1 MIHILRGGIL
11 VAALGLFAVSAQERA
26 EFPFAS
32 GVGRLR
38 VRVNGQGPFPFGF
51 DTGASGM
58 GWVSRSLVT
67 RLQLPPAG
75 GFRVSDGSTS
85 MSSEGVQIASL
96 ELGPVRVERAVVP
109 VLNNGSC
116 DVDSET
122 VCGTLGLDAFRG
134 YSFTLD
140 YPGKR
145 IVVSREPLP
154 AEGADVVRYTRQHG
168 SPRVEMSIAGVVF
181 STWIDSGNWGT
192 MLLPMALAKE
202 LPLVGE
208 LAPAGKVGTVV
219 REYALFKAQ
228 LAGDVT
234 LGGVRIERPEVYF
247 SEMVKEPNLGRGILQ
262 NLVTTFDTVGERVR
276 FGRPVVR

>member
-1 MIHILRGGIL
+1 MRQLPFI
-11 VAALGLFAVSAQERA
+11 VVMLGLTLGAQERA

-38 VRVNGQGPFPFGF
+38 VRVNGEGPFPFGF
-51 DTGASGM
+51 DSGASGM
-58 GWVSRSLVT
+58 GWVSRAMVT
-67 RLQLPPAG
+67 RLQLPKAG

-85 MSSEGVQIASL
+85 MGSDGVRIGLL
-96 ELGPVRVERAVVP
+96 ELGPVRVEGGVAP
-109 VLNNGSC
+109 VLNSGSC
-116 DVDSET
+116 EMESET

-145 IVVSREPLP
+145 IVVSKEPLP

-168 SPRVEMSIAGVVF
+168 SPRVEMGIAGVVF
-181 STWIDSGNWGT
+181 STWIDSGNRGT
-192 MLLPMALAKE
+192 MLLPMALAKQ

-208 LAPAGKVGTVV
+208 LVPAGKIGTVV
-219 REYALFKAQ
+219 TEYALFKAQ

-234 LGGVRIERPEVYF
+234 LGGVRIEMPEVF
-247 SEMVKEPNLGRGILQ
+247 FTEMVKEPNLGRGILQ
-262 NLVTTFDTVGERVR
+262 TLVTTFDTVNERVR
-276 FGRPVVR
+276 FARPAPR

>member
-1 MIHILRGGIL
+1 VRRLKIVVVIFGLTFWG
-11 VAALGLFAVSAQERA
+11 VAGQERA
-26 EFPFAS
+26 EFPFAG

-51 DTGASGM
+51 DTGASGI
-58 GWVSRSLVT
+58 GWVSRALMT
-67 RLQLPPAG
+67 RLQLPKAG
-75 GFRVSDGSTS
+75 GFRLSDGSTS

-109 VLNNGSC
+109 VLNNGAC
-116 DVDSET
+116 DVEGES

-134 YSFTLD
+134 FSFTLD
-140 YPGKR
+140 YPGKK
-145 IVVSREPLP
+145 IVVSRQSL
-154 AEGADVVRYTRQHG
+154 AADGADVVRYMPQHG
-168 SPRVEMSIAGVVF
+168 SPRVEIGIAGVVF
-181 STWIDSGNWGT
+181 TAWVDSGNRGT

-208 LAPAGKVGTVV
+208 LAPAGKIGTVV
-219 REYALFKAQ
+219 KEYALFKAR

-234 LGGVRIERPEVYF
+234 VGAVRIERPEVYF
-247 SEMVKEPNLGRGILQ
+247 TEMVKEPNLGRGLLQ

-276 FGRPVVR
+276 FARPSLEK

>member
-1 MIHILRGGIL
+1 MRQLHFVVVIL
-11 VAALGLFAVSAQERA
+11 ALTLCGVGAQERA

-51 DTGASGM
+51 DSGASGM

-67 RLQLPPAG
+67 RLQLPKGG
-75 GFRVSDGSTS
+75 GFRVSDGSAS
-85 MSSEGVQIASL
+85 MSSEGVQIALL
-96 ELGPVRVERAVVP
+96 ELGPVRVEGSVAP

-145 IVVSREPLP
+145 IVVSKEPLP

-168 SPRVEMSIAGVVF
+168 SPRVDMGIAGVVF
-181 STWIDSGNWGT
+181 STWIDSRNRGT
-192 MLLPMALAKE
+192 MLLPMAMAKQ

-208 LAPAGKVGTVV
+208 IVPAGKIGTVV
-219 REYALFKAQ
+219 KEYALFKAQ

-247 SEMVKEPNLGRGILQ
+247 TEMVKEPNLGRGILQ
-262 NLVTTFDTVGERVR
+262 TLVTTFDTVGERVR
-276 FGRPVVR
+276 FSRPGGR